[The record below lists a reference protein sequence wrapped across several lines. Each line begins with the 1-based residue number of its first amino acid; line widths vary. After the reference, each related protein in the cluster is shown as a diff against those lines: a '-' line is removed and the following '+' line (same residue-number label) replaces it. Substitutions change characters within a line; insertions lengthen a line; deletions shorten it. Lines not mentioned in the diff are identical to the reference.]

1 MAETPRPSNVDK
13 ALIEAPLGGLTEEE
27 QGFANAEDEM
37 RTTSVDVVIQRND
50 DGTEIVLEGEEETE
64 QEIEELGREPDE
76 FFDNL
81 IDSLSDKTISSV
93 KSYVM
98 SSVQDDKSSR
108 DEWSQAYT
116 KGLKLLG
123 LRYQDRTQPFAGASG
138 VTHPLLNEAV
148 TQFQAQAYKELL
160 PSTGPVTAR
169 IIGVSNPEIEKQAQR
184 VQEYMNYQIMY
195 GMEEYES
202 EFDQMLYFI
211 GLAGSAF
218 KKVYFDDV
226 TKKPVSKF
234 VPAED
239 VLVPYTATD
248 LRTAERIT
256 HVVKM
261 SKNELRKMQL
271 SGFYADVKITE
282 GGFTEYSAIQEE
294 YDRLEGIERTSPDEE
309 VTLYECHC
317 SLDLEEFPD
326 IAGITGEN
334 TEVKL
339 PYVVTVC
346 DDMNAVLRISRNYR
360 QDDPVKASIGSFVQ
374 YKFTPGL
381 GFYGFGLV
389 HLLGN
394 LSRTATSTLRQLI
407 DAGTLANLPSGFKAK
422 GVRIADQGNPL
433 HPGEWR
439 DIDVPGGDI
448 RSGLIPLPYKEP
460 SATLFQLMGFVVDA
474 AQRFIGTTDI
484 SVGDSNEAMPVGT
497 TIALLE
503 RGSRIVSAVH
513 KRMYASMKIELKM
526 LSRLFAEDPAPYPYD
541 VGEDAQ
547 IKSSDFDSRIDIL
560 PVSDPNIFSMSQ
572 RVVLAQEQLKLAT
585 ADPDMHN
592 MYEAYT
598 RVYQALGVQNID
610 EILKPQPTPEP
621 TDPATENQEA
631 SNAANGQGELKAFP
645 EQDHQAHIKVHM
657 GYMESGIA
665 QQQTP
670 VLLTLEKHI
679 YDHLGLQ
686 AQMMAEQQAQQMGIQ
701 DPAQMAA
708 LVAQIQA
715 QIIEQHQETLPPA
728 NKGDDDPLIA
738 LKERELDLKEQ
749 DQRADQ
755 MYDAERLEF
764 EEEKNARNME
774 IQNRRIDSTED
785 IAQLRARIALQRS
798 NK

>member
-1 MAETPRPSNVDK
+1 MAETPRPSNVEK

-27 QGFANAEDEM
+27 QGFATAEDEM
-37 RTTSVDVVIQRND
+37 RTKSVDVVIQRND
-50 DGTEIVLEGEEETE
+50 DGTETVLEGEEETE
-64 QEIEELGREPDE
+64 EVVEVGAEPNE

-81 IDSLSDKTISSV
+81 VDSLSDKSLSTV
-93 KSYVM
+93 KSYVT
-98 SSVQDDKSSR
+98 SSVQEDKSSR

-123 LRYQDRTQPFAGASG
+123 LRYQNRTQPFAGATG
-138 VTHPLLNEAV
+138 VTHPVLNEAV

-160 PSTGPVTAR
+160 PSTGPVKAQ
-169 IIGVSNPEIEKQAQR
+169 IIGLSTPEVEKQAQR

-226 TKKPVSKF
+226 TQKPVSKF

-248 LRTAERIT
+248 IKTAERIT

-271 SGFYADVKITE
+271 GGIYADVKITD
-282 GGFTEYSAIQEE
+282 GSSTEYSAIQEE
-294 YDRLEGIERTSPDEE
+294 YDRLEGIERTSTDEE
-309 VTLYECHC
+309 VTIYECHC
-317 SLDLEEFPD
+317 YLDLEEFPD
-326 IAGITGEN
+326 IGTDGEN

-339 PYVVTVC
+339 PYVVTIC

-360 QDDPVKASIGSFVQ
+360 QDDPMKEAIGSFVQ

-394 LSRTATSTLRQLI
+394 LSRTATSTLRQLV
-407 DAGTLANLPSGFKAK
+407 DAGTLANMPAGFKAK
-422 GVRIADQGNPL
+422 GVRMADQGNPL
-433 HPGEWR
+433 NPGEWR
-439 DIDVPGGDI
+439 DIDIPGGDL
-448 RSGLIPLPYKEP
+448 RAGLVPLPYKEP
-460 SATLFQLMGFVVDA
+460 SQTLFNLMQFVVEA

-484 SVGDSNEAMPVGT
+484 GVGDSNEAMPVGT

-513 KRMYASMKIELKM
+513 KRLYASMKIELKM
-526 LSRLFAEDPAPYPYD
+526 LGQLFAEDPSPYPYE
-541 VGEDAQ
+541 VGVDAQ
-547 IKSSDFDSRIDIL
+547 IKASDFDSRIDIL

-585 ADPDMHN
+585 ADPEMHN

-598 RVYQALGVQNID
+598 RVYEALGVQNID
-610 EILKPQPTPEP
+610 EILKPQPVPEP
-621 TDPATENQEA
+621 TDPATENQDA
-631 SNAANGQGELKAFP
+631 SNAAKGQGELKAFP

-686 AQMMAEQQAQQMGIQ
+686 AQVMADQQAQQMGIQ

-715 QIIEQHQETLPPA
+715 QLIEQHQETLPPA
-728 NKGDDDPLIA
+728 NKDDDDPLIA

-785 IAQLRARIALQRS
+785 IAQLRARIALQRA

>member
-1 MAETPRPSNVDK
+1 MAETPRPSNVEK

-27 QGFANAEDEM
+27 QGFATAEDEM
-37 RTTSVDVVIQRND
+37 RTKSVDVVIQRND
-50 DGTEIVLEGEEETE
+50 DGTETVLEGEEETE
-64 QEIEELGREPDE
+64 EVVEVGAEPNE

-81 IDSLSDKTISSV
+81 VDSLSDKSLSTV
-93 KSYVM
+93 KSYVT
-98 SSVQDDKSSR
+98 SSVQEDKSSR

-123 LRYQDRTQPFAGASG
+123 LRYQNRTQPFAGATG
-138 VTHPLLNEAV
+138 VTHPVLNEAV

-160 PSTGPVTAR
+160 PSTGPVKAQ
-169 IIGVSNPEIEKQAQR
+169 IIGLSTPEVEKQAQR

-226 TKKPVSKF
+226 TQKPVSKF

-248 LRTAERIT
+248 IKTAERIT

-271 SGFYADVKITE
+271 GGIYADVKITD
-282 GGFTEYSAIQEE
+282 GSSTEYSAIQEE
-294 YDRLEGIERTSPDEE
+294 YDRLEGIERTSTDEE
-309 VTLYECHC
+309 VTIYECHC
-317 SLDLEEFPD
+317 YLDLEEFPD
-326 IAGITGEN
+326 IGTDGEN

-339 PYVVTVC
+339 PYVVTIC

-360 QDDPVKASIGSFVQ
+360 QDDPMKEAIGSFVQ

-394 LSRTATSTLRQLI
+394 LSRTATSTLRQLV
-407 DAGTLANLPSGFKAK
+407 DAGTLANMPAGFKAK
-422 GVRIADQGNPL
+422 GVRMADQGNPL
-433 HPGEWR
+433 NPGEWR
-439 DIDVPGGDI
+439 DIDIPGGDL
-448 RSGLIPLPYKEP
+448 RAGLVPLPYKEP
-460 SATLFQLMGFVVDA
+460 SQTLFNLMQFVVEA

-484 SVGDSNEAMPVGT
+484 GVGDSNEAMPVGT

-526 LSRLFAEDPAPYPYD
+526 LGQLFAEDPTPYPYE
-541 VGEDAQ
+541 VGVDAQ
-547 IKSSDFDSRIDIL
+547 IKASDFDSRIDIL

-585 ADPDMHN
+585 ADPEMHN

-598 RVYQALGVQNID
+598 RVYEALGVQNID
-610 EILKPQPTPEP
+610 EILKPQPVPEP
-621 TDPATENQEA
+621 TDPATENQDA
-631 SNAANGQGELKAFP
+631 SNAAKGQGELKAFP

-686 AQMMAEQQAQQMGIQ
+686 AQVMADQQAQQMGIQ

-715 QIIEQHQETLPPA
+715 QLIEQHQETLPPA
-728 NKGDDDPLIA
+728 NKDDDDPLIA

-785 IAQLRARIALQRS
+785 IAQLRARIALQRA

>member
-27 QGFANAEDEM
+27 QGFATAEDEM
-37 RTTSVDVVIQRND
+37 RTKSVDVVVQRNE
-50 DGTEIVLEGEEETE
+50 DGTETVLEGERETE
-64 QEIEELGREPDE
+64 EVFEVGTEPNE

-81 IDSLSDKTISSV
+81 VDSLSDKTLSTV

-98 SSVQDDKSSR
+98 SSVQEDKSSR

-123 LRYQDRTQPFAGASG
+123 LRYQDRTQPFAGATG
-138 VTHPLLNEAV
+138 VTHPVLNEAV

-160 PSTGPVTAR
+160 PSTGPVKAQ
-169 IIGVSNPEIEKQAQR
+169 IIGQSTPEVEQQAQR

-218 KKVYFDDV
+218 KKVYYDDV
-226 TKKPVSKF
+226 AAKPVSKF

-271 SGFYADVKITE
+271 GGIYADVDITD
-282 GGFTEYSAIQEE
+282 GGSTEYSAIQEE
-294 YDRLEGIERTSPDEE
+294 YDRLEGIERTSTDEE
-309 VTLYECHC
+309 VTIYECHC
-317 SLDLEEFPD
+317 YLDLEEFPD
-326 IAGITGEN
+326 IGTDGEN

-360 QDDPVKASIGSFVQ
+360 QDDPMKEAIGSFVQ

-394 LSRTATSTLRQLI
+394 LSRTATSTLRQLV
-407 DAGTLANLPSGFKAK
+407 DAGTLANMPAGFKAK
-422 GVRIADQGNPL
+422 GVRMADQGNPL
-433 HPGEWR
+433 NPGEWR
-439 DIDVPGGDI
+439 DIDIPGGDL
-448 RSGLIPLPYKEP
+448 RAGLVPLPYKEP
-460 SATLFQLMGFVVDA
+460 SQTLFQLMGFVVEA
-474 AQRFIGTTDI
+474 AQRFIGTTDMG
-484 SVGDSNEAMPVGT
+484 VGDSNEAMPVGT

-526 LSRLFAEDPAPYPYD
+526 LGKLFSEDPSPYPYE
-541 VGEDAQ
+541 VGVDAQ
-547 IKSSDFDSRIDIL
+547 IKASDFDSRIDIL

-585 ADPDMHN
+585 ADPEMHN

-598 RVYQALGVQNID
+598 RVYEALGVQNID
-610 EILKPQPTPEP
+610 EILKPQPVPEP
-621 TDPATENQEA
+621 TDPATENQNA
-631 SNAANGQGELKAFP
+631 SNAAKGQGQLQAFP

-679 YDHLGLQ
+679 YEHLGLQ
-686 AQMMAEQQAQQMGIQ
+686 AQVMADQQAQQMGIQ

-708 LVAQIQA
+708 LVAQIQV
-715 QIIEQHQETLPPA
+715 QLIEQHQASLPPA
-728 NKGDDDPLIA
+728 NQDDDDPLIA

-755 MYDAERLEF
+755 MYDAERLQF

-785 IAQLRARIALQRS
+785 IAQLRARIALQKA